1 MTKAIVPAELSGL
14 LDAAANNLI
23 SDIIAGAEA
32 KALQTEKRGSNVE
45 TRKAAHLAALVK
57 ANKKVKGCTADLAP
71 ITEDFHS
78 YLTLSKSVS
87 KFIENAAQV
96 GLSDEE
102 AILVLKQVVSG
113 KLIKEVVDATYD
125 AAKEAVWAT
134 MNIAFAEAGEED
146 PEHVNG
152 YLDVPELGK
161 RFCREGAGR
170 KDSEFDMD
178 KLRAV
183 VGDEVFE
190 QITVAKVTYEVND
203 TALSAAILANPD
215 LMEGLRDA
223 VKVGGWK
230 SPRLMI
236 RDIPADEKE

>member
-32 KALQTEKRGSNVE
+32 KALQTEKRGSNAE

-87 KFIENAAQV
+87 KFVENAAQV

-102 AILVLKQVVSG
+102 AILVLKQVMSG

-134 MNIAFAEAGEED
+134 MNIAFAEAGESD

-223 VKVGGWK
+223 VKVGDWK